1 MTNILVTGS
10 NGQLGSEIRELSS
23 NYDYSFF
30 FTDREVLDITNQ
42 EEVKNFI
49 DSNNINII
57 INCAAYTA
65 VDNAED
71 DELNANKINH
81 LAVKYLSGIAKEK
94 NIKLLHVSTDYVF
107 DGTNFKPYSEDDI
120 TSPNGVYGA
129 TKLDGEKAMSEI
141 NPLNSIIIRT
151 SWVYSSFGAN
161 FVKTMLRLGK
171 EKESL
176 GVIFDQVG
184 TPTYARDLAKA
195 ILDILP
201 KINNKKVETYHYSN
215 EGVLSW
221 YDFAKE
227 IMRMAKLEC
236 KVNPIETSDYPTPA
250 KRPHYSLLNKSKI
263 KTEFNITIP
272 YWKDSLDECLK
283 VMGERK

>member
-1 MTNILVTGS
+1 MINILVTGS

-23 NYDYSFF
+23 QYEYNFF

-42 EEVKNFI
+42 EVLKNFI
-49 DSNNINII
+49 DTNKINTI

-65 VDNAED
+65 VDKAEEDEVNAD
-71 DELNANKINH
+71 KINN
-81 LAVKYLSGIAKEK
+81 LAVKYLSEISKEK
-94 NIKLLHVSTDYVF
+94 NIKLVHVSTDYVF
-107 DGTNFKPYSEDDI
+107 NGENFKPYFEDDA
-120 TSPNGVYGA
+120 TNPDGVYGK
-129 TKLDGEKAMSEI
+129 TKLDGEKAIREV

-151 SWVYSSFGAN
+151 SWVYSSFGNN

-171 EKESL
+171 ERESL

-195 ILDILP
+195 ILDILQ
-201 KINNKKVETYHYSN
+201 KINNKQVEIYNYSN

-221 YDFAKE
+221 YDFAQE
-227 IMRMAKLEC
+227 IMRIAKLEC
-236 KVNPIETSDYPTPA
+236 RVNPIETREYPTPA
-250 KRPHYSLLNKSKI
+250 KRPHFSLLNKSKI